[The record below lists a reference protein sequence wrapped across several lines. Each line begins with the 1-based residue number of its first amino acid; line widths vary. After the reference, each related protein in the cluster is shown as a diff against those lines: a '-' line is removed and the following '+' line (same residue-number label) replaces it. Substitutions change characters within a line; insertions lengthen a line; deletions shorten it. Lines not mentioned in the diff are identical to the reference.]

1 MTLALELDGLHKR
14 FGQVVALAGA
24 SLRVRPGTVHALLG
38 ENGAGKSTLMRI
50 AFGMLRP
57 DEGRLLV
64 EGTEVRFTS
73 SADAIARGIGMVH
86 QHFTLVPA
94 MTVAENVAL
103 GMRGRYDA
111 RAVAAQVHALSQRT
125 GLPLDAEARVESLPV
140 GAQQRL
146 EIVKALARDARLLI
160 LDEPT
165 AVLVPHEVDELLRWV
180 RRFAEEGRAVVL
192 ITHKLREAL
201 AVADDV
207 TVLRRG
213 RTVGTGP
220 AAELS
225 EEALVTA
232 LLGADTDTTG
242 AHRPPGPHTPPDSI
256 AGESDTTRPVTGE
269 VIAQVAV
276 RGAAGVA
283 SDTSAATAPAR
294 GDDEPRRSG
303 ERPVVA
309 SMRGARVVDERG
321 GTVLRDAT
329 LDVFAGEIV
338 GIAAVEGSGQRELLR
353 LLAGRL
359 RPTAGSVSLPQTVA
373 FVPED
378 RHLDAMV
385 LDMSLTE
392 NVALRGLAQRRGR
405 MPWRA
410 LGTATTA
417 LLSRFDVRA
426 PGAGSSGRSLSGG
439 NQQKLVFARELAAD
453 RLTSDGSAT
462 APPPA
467 LVVVENPTRGLDIR
481 ATAAVQGHLR
491 MARDAGSAVVL
502 YSSDLDEV
510 LALADRML
518 VVHAG
523 RVVAV
528 HPATRE
534 TVGRAMLGA
543 E

>member
-1 MTLALELDGLHKR
+1 MTLALELDGLYKR

-64 EGTEVRFTS
+64 DGTEVRLSS

-180 RRFAEEGRAVVL
+180 RRFADEGRAVVL

-213 RTVGTGP
+213 RTEGTGR

-242 AHRPPGPHTPPDSI
+242 ALRPPVPPGSA
-256 AGESDTTRPVTGE
+256 AGEADATRPVTGE

-283 SDTSAATAPAR
+283 SVASETSAATAPAR
-294 GDDEPRRSG
+294 GEEAPKRSA

-309 SMRGARVVDERG
+309 SMRGARVIDARG
-321 GTVLRDAT
+321 GTVLHDAT

-439 NQQKLVFARELAAD
+439 NQQKLILARELAAD
-453 RLTSDGSAT
+453 RLTSDDSAA

-481 ATAAVQGHLR
+481 ATAAVQEQLR
-491 MARDAGSAVVL
+491 MARNAGSAVVL